1 MIIFKILIQT
11 NPVKLKFVSLV
22 FLPFADIL
30 CNTWPALLCIYCWF
44 LWGPMPCPCP
54 VCHPPPGNAPA
65 HFIKVETAQSDFS
78 SLSMPSLERFTKK
91 IHTEPP
97 PSLLLSLPYS
107 SSCSSFPHLPP
118 PSPYSCKRITDGR
131 RHGSPLP
138 GLAVGIGS
146 SGVCPVPARCRGV
159 GPGGKLI
166 RIYWRKRGRRKTLIA
181 AVLHLHTPSRN
192 TGAIFLLRGF
202 VTISWTTNASWHVRV
217 SGIKEGGWLLC
228 NAPLY
233 PHRSHPAEPA
243 GSTKAQQQPA
253 DSFIPQVPHPPSI
266 LCTGCCFSWKRLAYF
281 PSPWTLLLWQVIRS

>member
-1 MIIFKILIQT
+1 
-11 NPVKLKFVSLV
+11 
-22 FLPFADIL
+22 
-30 CNTWPALLCIYCWF
+30 
-44 LWGPMPCPCP
+44 MPCPCP
-54 VCHPPPGNAPA
+54 VCHPPLGNAPA
-65 HFIKVETAQSDFS
+65 YFIKVETAQSDSFQPCRCHHLS
-78 SLSMPSLERFTKK
+78 GLQKKYTRSLLSPSL
-91 IHTEPP
+91 P
-97 PSLLLSLPYS
+97 PSLTPLLLLLLLL
-107 SSCSSFPHLPP
+107 FLPP
-118 PSPYSCKRITDGR
+118 PSPYSCKGITDGR

-217 SGIKEGGWLLC
+217 SSIKEGGWLLC

-233 PHRSHPAEPA
+233 VP
-243 GSTKAQQQPA
+243 T
-253 DSFIPQVPHPPSI
+253 QVAS
-266 LCTGCCFSWKRLAYF
+266 CRA
-281 PSPWTLLLWQVIRS
+281 RR

>member
-1 MIIFKILIQT
+1 
-11 NPVKLKFVSLV
+11 
-22 FLPFADIL
+22 
-30 CNTWPALLCIYCWF
+30 
-44 LWGPMPCPCP
+44 MPCPCP

-65 HFIKVETAQSDFS
+65 HFIKEETAQSDFS
-78 SLSMPSLERFTKK
+78 SLSIPSVERFTKK
-91 IHTEPP
+91 NAHGASSLP
-97 PSLLLSLPYS
+97 PSLTPLLLLLLL
-107 SSCSSFPHLPP
+107 FLPP
-118 PSPYSCKRITDGR
+118 PSPYSCKGITDGR

-217 SGIKEGGWLLC
+217 SGIKAAVQCSALRTHTGRILQSPPVARRCSNSLLIASSRRSPTLPPSAQPPSC
-228 NAPLY
+228 AQAAALAENVSHISPLLGLCFSG
-233 PHRSHPAEPA
+233 RLL
-243 GSTKAQQQPA
+243 GRKWAQQTDCFPCASCTLA
-253 DSFIPQVPHPPSI
+253 DHLSDLMGDRIEDNI
-266 LCTGCCFSWKRLAYF
+266 
-281 PSPWTLLLWQVIRS
+281 